1 MQSPDAIMYYEA
13 FNHFVDYLICATV
26 LLKFLNLIEE
36 RCYVQEVELEEEQL
50 QARLNLMLLYISHEM
65 RSPLS
70 TVLMGI

>member
-1 MQSPDAIMYYEA
+1 MQSPDAIMYYDA

-26 LLKFLNLIEE
+26 LLTFLNFIEE

-50 QARLNLMLLYISHEM
+50 QARLNLMLYISYEM